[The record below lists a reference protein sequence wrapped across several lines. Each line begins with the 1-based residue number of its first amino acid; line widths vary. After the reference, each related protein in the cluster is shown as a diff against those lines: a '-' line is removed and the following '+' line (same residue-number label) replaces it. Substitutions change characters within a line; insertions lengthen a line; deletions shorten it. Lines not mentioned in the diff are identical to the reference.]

1 MAQLPESAKK
11 RALRLLER
19 RDYSRKELILK
30 LTEKGEPLEDAEAVA
45 DRMMELGVI
54 NDERYSRML
63 VRHYA
68 SKGYGVLRNTFLHGV
83 YDFGKTEDGTVSALH
98 NENEFDAYY
107 FLSDGEN
114 ITEVVREILAGY
126 YHVTGAP
133 VLLPEYAFYEAHLN
147 AYNRDSWTDTNG
159 TGFDIRCCIVIVHL
173 EDVQGNKPSWQT
185 KVLCNA

>member
-54 NDERYSRML
+54 SDERYSRML

-68 SKGYGVLRNTFLHGV
+68 SKGYGLCRIKQELYRHGIHTDLWEEALEELPSQEEVIDKLFRSKLRSSSPDRNEIKKATDALLRRGFSWSEISECKNRVLN
-83 YDFGKTEDGTVSALH
+83 DCE
-98 NENEFDAYY
+98 EY
-107 FLSDGEN
+107 FES
-114 ITEVVREILAGY
+114 
-126 YHVTGAP
+126 
-133 VLLPEYAFYEAHLN
+133 
-147 AYNRDSWTDTNG
+147 
-159 TGFDIRCCIVIVHL
+159 
-173 EDVQGNKPSWQT
+173 
-185 KVLCNA
+185 

>member
-1 MAQLPESAKK
+1 MSQLPESAKK

-68 SKGYGVLRNTFLHGV
+68 TKGYGTCRIKQELYRHGIHTDLWEEAMEELPPPPSQEEIIDKLFRNKLRSSDPDRKEIKKATDALLRRGFSWSEISASKQRVLN
-83 YDFGKTEDGTVSALH
+83 DCEDWI
-98 NENEFDAYY
+98 E
-107 FLSDGEN
+107 
-114 ITEVVREILAGY
+114 
-126 YHVTGAP
+126 
-133 VLLPEYAFYEAHLN
+133 
-147 AYNRDSWTDTNG
+147 
-159 TGFDIRCCIVIVHL
+159 
-173 EDVQGNKPSWQT
+173 
-185 KVLCNA
+185 